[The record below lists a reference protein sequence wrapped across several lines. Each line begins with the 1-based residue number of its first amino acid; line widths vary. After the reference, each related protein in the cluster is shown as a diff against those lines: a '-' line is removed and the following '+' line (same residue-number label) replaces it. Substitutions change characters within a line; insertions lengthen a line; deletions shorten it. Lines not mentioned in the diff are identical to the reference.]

1 MKDNSTHLAIL
12 VDRSGSMAAIQ
23 EDAQGGLKT
32 LITEQRALPGE
43 LTIELFQFDDKYEKV
58 DDIDGW
64 TLQPRGT
71 TALLD
76 SMGKAITEVGEGL
89 AARPEEERPGKVVF
103 VVVTDGLENASREWT
118 REKVFEHV
126 SRQTDEWAWQ
136 FVFTAAN
143 QDAVAEGSK
152 LGVRNNM
159 NHSHTGAGVHSA
171 YASMSASI
179 GSYRGGHTEDVA
191 VPEHAPEQ

>member
-32 LITEQRALPGE
+32 LIAEQRALPGE
-43 LTIELFQFDDKYEKV
+43 LTIELFQFDVEYEKV

-64 TLQPRGT
+64 TLQPRGM

-76 SMGKAITEVGEGL
+76 SMGKSIAEVGEGL
-89 AARPEEERPGKVVF
+89 AARPEEERPEKVIF
-103 VVVTDGLENASREWT
+103 VIVTDGLENSSSEWT
-118 REKVFEHV
+118 REKVFENV
-126 SRQTDEWAWQ
+126 QRQTDEWSWQ

-143 QDAVAEGSK
+143 QDAVAEGGK
-152 LGVRNNM
+152 LGIRNNM
-159 NHSHTGAGVHSA
+159 NYQHTGAGTQSA
-171 YASMSASI
+171 YAAMSSSI
-179 GSYRGGHTEDVA
+179 GAFRGGATENVT

>member
-12 VDRSGSMAAIQ
+12 VDRSGSMSAIR
-23 EDAQGGLKT
+23 EDAEGGLKT
-32 LITEQRALPGE
+32 LITEQRELPGE
-43 LTIELFQFDDKYEKV
+43 LTIELFQFDTKYEKV

-64 TLQPRGT
+64 TLQPRGM

-76 SMGKAITEVGEGL
+76 SMGKAIAEVGEGL
-89 AARPEEERPGKVVF
+89 AARPEEERPSKVIF

-126 SRQTDEWAWQ
+126 KRQSDEWAWQ
-136 FVFTAAN
+136 FVFSAAN
-143 QDAVAEGSK
+143 QDAVASGSS
-152 LGVRNNM
+152 LGIRNNM
-159 NHSHTGAGVHSA
+159 NYQHTGAGTRSA
-171 YASMSASI
+171 YSSMSASI
-179 GSYRGGHTEDVA
+179 GSFRGGATENVA

>member
-1 MKDNSTHLAIL
+1 MKDNSTHLALL
-12 VDRSGSMAAIQ
+12 VDRSGSMSSIR

-32 LITEQRALPGE
+32 LIAEQRALPGE
-43 LTIELFQFDDKYEKV
+43 LTIELFQFDTEYEKI

-64 TLQPRGT
+64 TLQPRGM

-76 SMGKAITEVGEGL
+76 SMGKAITQVGEGL
-89 AARPEEERPGKVVF
+89 AARPEEDRPSKVIF
-103 VVVTDGLENASREWT
+103 VIVTDGLENSSSEWT

-126 SRQTDEWAWQ
+126 QRQTDEWAWQ
-136 FVFTAAN
+136 FVFSAAN
-143 QDAVAEGSK
+143 QDAVAVGSK

-159 NHSHTGAGVHSA
+159 NYQHTGAGTRSA

-179 GSYRGGHTEDVA
+179 GSFRGGETENVA
-191 VPEHAPEQ
+191 VPEHASEQ

>member
-1 MKDNSTHLAIL
+1 MKDNSTHLALL
-12 VDRSGSMAAIQ
+12 VDRSGSMSRIQ
-23 EDAQGGLKT
+23 EDAQGGLKA
-32 LITEQRALPGE
+32 LLAEQRALPGE
-43 LTIELFQFDDKYEKV
+43 LTIELFQFDTEYEKV

-64 TLQPRGT
+64 TLQPRGM

-89 AARPEEERPGKVVF
+89 AARPEEDRPSKVVF
-103 VVVTDGLENASREWT
+103 VIVTDGLENSSREWT
-118 REKVFEHV
+118 REKVFECV
-126 SRQTDEWAWQ
+126 QRQTDEWAWQ

-159 NHSHTGAGVHSA
+159 NHSHTGQGVHSA
-171 YASMSASI
+171 YASMSSSI
-179 GSYRGGHTEDVA
+179 GAYRGGATENVA

>member
-12 VDRSGSMAAIQ
+12 VDRSGSMSAIQ
-23 EDAQGGLKT
+23 SDAEGGLKT
-32 LITEQRALPGE
+32 LIAEQRALPGE
-43 LTIELFQFDDKYEKV
+43 LTIELFQFDTEYEKV

-64 TLQPRGT
+64 SLHPRGA

-89 AARPEEERPGKVVF
+89 AARPEEERPEKVVF
-103 VVVTDGLENASREWT
+103 VVVTDGLENSSQEWT

-126 SRQTDEWAWQ
+126 KRQSDEWAWQ

-143 QDAVAEGSK
+143 QDAVAEGSS
-152 LGVRNNM
+152 LGIRNNM
-159 NHSHTGAGVHSA
+159 NYQATGTGTQSA
-171 YASMSASI
+171 HATMSSSI
-179 GSYRGGHTEDVA
+179 GAYRSGAASDVS
-191 VPEHAPEQ
+191 VPEHAPEE